1 MDAGDW
7 DANKKSGIKMECA
20 FKRFGDLLKPPG
32 IGYGLTET
40 FPPIILIC
48 IVIAI
53 SFMLL

>member
-1 MDAGDW
+1 VDAGDW